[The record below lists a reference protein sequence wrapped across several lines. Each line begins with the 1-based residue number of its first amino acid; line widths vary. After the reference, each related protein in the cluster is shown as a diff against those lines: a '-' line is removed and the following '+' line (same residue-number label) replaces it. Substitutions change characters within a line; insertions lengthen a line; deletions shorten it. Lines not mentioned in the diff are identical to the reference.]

1 MPGNAGA
8 TDSNIKTWTEWFTL
22 LYAWLAKGLPSHS
35 LRWGTTL
42 ALPQDKCSGT
52 VRSWIPQ
59 PGAANSGIA
68 GQDRCDRGK
77 EMTAGLIL
85 HPTVSEI
92 CGGGS
97 AWVSPRFEFELLSNS
112 WRQCRVALGKGRP
125 RRAGK
130 GNYVFIYPRIPSVVR
145 QHRASSWAGTSAS
158 PDRPARAS
166 LLSTSHVMQR
176 MKFARRGQTCP

>member
-112 WRQCRVALGKGRP
+112 WRQCRV
-125 RRAGK
+125 
-130 GNYVFIYPRIPSVVR
+130 
-145 QHRASSWAGTSAS
+145 
-158 PDRPARAS
+158 
-166 LLSTSHVMQR
+166 
-176 MKFARRGQTCP
+176 